1 MAVSR
6 IHTRKTSVQ
15 LQGLI
20 KDLPKIL
27 STKGQRLSPQLAKL
41 RELFWATFA
50 LAFFKKAHKN
60 YVIKSKGGTD
70 EFGVK
75 WKPTKGFKKRGVASK
90 LLALTKLKKQAQE
103 KLILVKTGRLRNSF
117 KPGSLSGSSYSPS
130 GADQLYV
137 FEKGRIQLGS
147 KVPYAE
153 EHDPERPL
161 LGDEEQLVEYAM
173 EEAYKTLMKELQR
186 TIK

>member
-6 IHTRKTSVQ
+6 IHTRKTSVE

-27 STKGQRLSPQLAKL
+27 STKSQRLSPQLSKL

-50 LAFFKKAHKN
+50 HSFFKKAHKN
-60 YVIKSKGGTD
+60 YVVKSKGGTD

-75 WKPTKGFKKRGVASK
+75 WKPTKGFKKKGVASK
-90 LLALTKLKKQAQE
+90 LLALTKSKNQTQE
-103 KLILVKTGRLRNSF
+103 KLILVKTGRLRDSF
-117 KPGSLSGSSYSPS
+117 KPGSLSGNSYSPS
-130 GADQLYV
+130 GDDQQYDLS
-137 FEKGRIQLGS
+137 KGQLRLGS
-147 KVPYAE
+147 KVPYAK

-161 LGDEEQLVEYAM
+161 LGDEKELVEYAM
-173 EEAYKTLMKELQR
+173 GQAYEALMKELQKV
-186 TIK
+186 IK